1 MIIFLQALNILNVA
15 FGVLFHLLLLR
26 TFGAS
31 VETDV
36 FFLATAIVQF
46 GSSFLTGFLLD
57 LYVPTYHEIKAQSEV
72 DAQRFA
78 GAVFILALGLSV
90 LLLLLILLAA
100 PLLVSLFASGFSEEK
115 ALAAQHTLRIL
126 SFSIPFTVATLVLN
140 STLNAHLIM
149 AVTYWTNLLPSLFG
163 MAAVVLISS
172 TYALDGILAALV
184 IASAV
189 AFAGVLLYYR
199 KQFGWRWANPLHV
212 PAVRSLLRQN
222 IPVRVGT
229 LVYSLRGPLTTNI
242 LSFFPTGSLTLYQYT
257 DKILTTLFSVANAP
271 ILQILYMKASSLLP
285 QSKLEELTSVLKAT
299 VRSNIALTVALLIP
313 TATLFLPVFGALLHL
328 RVSPEEL
335 STMFVLFL
343 ALVPFY
349 LTLAFEM
356 PFVNTTLALKRGDR
370 VLRIGTMFV
379 ILYGL
384 FLSAGVEELGIYTI
398 PAALFLAQLHNAVSY
413 TRFVGRH
420 ISVFD
425 REVQIVLIRLLVL
438 TVALLVLNLWLYSE
452 RALSLYANLLIAGM
466 WAVVAGN
473 ETVASF
479 RFITT
484 RGEIR

>member
-15 FGVLFHLLLLR
+15 LGVLFHLLLLR
-26 TFGAS
+26 TFGVS
-31 VETDV
+31 VETDT

-57 LYVPTYHEIKAQSEV
+57 LYVPMYHEIKAQSETN
-72 DAQRFA
+72 AQQFS
-78 GAVFILALGLSV
+78 GAVFILALGLSI

-115 ALAAQHTLRIL
+115 MLAAEHTLRIL
-126 SFSIPFTVATLVLN
+126 SLSVPFTVATLVLN

-149 AVTYWTNLLPSLFG
+149 AVTYWTNLLPPLFG

-172 TYALDGILAALV
+172 TYGLDGVLAALV
-184 IASAV
+184 VASAV

-199 KQFGWRWANPLHV
+199 KQFGWHWANPLHV

-229 LVYSLRGPLTTNI
+229 LVYSLRGPLTTNM
-242 LSFFPTGSLTLYQYT
+242 LSFFPTGSLTLYQYA

-271 ILQILYMKASSLLP
+271 ILQILYMKASTLLP
-285 QSKLEELTSVLKAT
+285 QSKLEELKGVLKAT

-313 TATLFLPVFGALLHL
+313 TVTLFQPVFGALLHQ
-328 RVSPEEL
+328 RITPEEL

-356 PFVNTTLALKRGDR
+356 PFVNITLALKRGNQ
-370 VLRIGTMFV
+370 VLRIGTTFV
-379 ILYGL
+379 LLYGL
-384 FLSAGVEELGIYTI
+384 FLYAGVGELGIYAI
-398 PAALFLAQLHNAVSY
+398 PVALFLAQLQNAVSY
-413 TRFVGRH
+413 ARFVGRK
-420 ISVFD
+420 IPVFD
-425 REVQIVLIRLLVL
+425 REMQIILGRFLVLIA
-438 TVALLVLNLWLYSE
+438 ALLVLNLWLQSD
-452 RALSLYANLLIAGM
+452 RVLSLYANLLIAGM